1 GGRILFV
8 GECKRHNEP
17 SISGQY
23 NSWICW
29 DPKEKNKYN
38 RRVVKSYT
46 ACKYPIEHDSGCD
59 TTSHDSDN
67 EDVDEDVGR
76 CGRRL

>member
-1 GGRILFV
+1 MSHHVTFRIGKLPDYAV
-8 GECKRHNEP
+8 VRKWKECKRHNEP

-38 RRVVKSYT
+38 RRVVKS
-46 ACKYPIEHDSGCD
+46 
-59 TTSHDSDN
+59 N
-67 EDVDEDVGR
+67 LDEIDDDPADLQR
-76 CGRRL
+76 NCGRQSP